1 MEDTLSI
8 DDIVLN
14 LKMISKI
21 KQNDKLVVINKILNV
36 DCRLA
41 LPLRRWYTADN
52 REDTMNFIS
61 VVIHRALEMMED
73 TEDVVYT
80 KDTIKDELLNTLP
93 GLDNLSATYKL
104 DNLVVVRIDLIK
116 DKINRLCGSHSK
128 T

>member
-52 REDTMNFIS
+52 REDTVTFIS

-73 TEDVVYT
+73 TDDVVYT

-116 DKINRLCGSHSK
+116 DKINRMCCSQSK
-128 T
+128 S